1 MKKGGCYMF
10 TVAVIIL
17 PLSLITLAIEFVM
30 DIPNKLEARRQFAMF
45 KRERPVFR

>member
-1 MKKGGCYMF
+1 ML

-17 PLSLITLAIEFVM
+17 PLSLITWAIEFAM

-45 KRERPVFR
+45 RSERSMFW